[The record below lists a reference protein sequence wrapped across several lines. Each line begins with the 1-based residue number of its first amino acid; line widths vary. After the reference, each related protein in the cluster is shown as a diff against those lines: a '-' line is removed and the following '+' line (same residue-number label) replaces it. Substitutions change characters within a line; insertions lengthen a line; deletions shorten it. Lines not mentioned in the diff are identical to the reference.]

1 MKIRYL
7 NTSALSTI
15 SAIVALTTAL
25 TVSGGASAQ
34 TAKYSKDSTSDATL
48 VKSLPGF
55 RNATAE
61 VNGLKLHYVIGGKGE
76 PLVLLSGWPET
87 WWSFHKIMPTLA
99 QHYTVIVVDYR
110 GMGSSSRPAD
120 GYDKKTMAG
129 DLEQLVSQLG
139 YKKVNIAGHDIGS
152 QLAYAFAA
160 NYPASTSKVV
170 MMDIPHSDESLLSW
184 PLLPAH
190 NTFGDK
196 LDPAHPYPWW
206 FAFHQVK
213 GLPEKLLEGRAG
225 LEHDWIFKYLTKHED
240 AITPLDRA
248 VYARAYNSADAI
260 RAGNAWYQSFTQ
272 DIIDDK
278 AYARLQMPVLGIGG
292 ASSGFEWLKAV
303 MSQKAVN
310 FTPLKLDSGHFL
322 PEEQPEAVASA
333 IIDFLGKGD

>member
-1 MKIRYL
+1 
-7 NTSALSTI
+7 
-15 SAIVALTTAL
+15 
-25 TVSGGASAQ
+25 
-34 TAKYSKDSTSDATL
+34 
-48 VKSLPGF
+48 
-55 RNATAE
+55 
-61 VNGLKLHYVIGGKGE
+61 
-76 PLVLLSGWPET
+76 
-87 WWSFHKIMPTLA
+87 MPTLA

-225 LEHDWIFKYLTKHED
+225 LEQDWIFKYLTKYED